1 MEKAKRK
8 LLVVDDEQLI
18 LQIISDIF
26 SNEGYEVITAL
37 NCDRALNL
45 LKEDLFHV
53 VLTDIR
59 MPEKNGINLLD
70 KIRTFDPDI
79 PVIIMTG
86 YASLETAVEAVKHGA
101 FDYLSKPL
109 DFNKLKSIIKHAVE
123 KYELLQENRRLMKE
137 LQDINANLELKIR
150 DRTREL
156 NNILFSTHESV
167 MTTDMDLII
176 KSANTQTLNIFGK
189 DCVGRRLD
197 DLIEGI
203 NFKVVIPQILRYDSY
218 STNHIVRFDDKYLEV
233 VLSPLVD
240 SETGEKFG
248 LTVVTEDITEKRKLE
263 AQVIQSAKM
272 SAVGQFA
279 TGLAHEFNNILSGI
293 IGYTSFA
300 FSRTSI
306 ESIRED
312 LKIVEKAAARASDLV
327 TTLLSFSKN
336 RDNRKQVASLEEVI
350 EDAIKLIEHT
360 FKSDGIQ
367 IIRNYGKVPPIVMN
381 VGEIQQVIINM
392 ALNSRDAMS
401 EGGLIAIKTDID
413 GDYVRIEFSDN
424 GIGIPDKNLQKI
436 FEPFFSTKK
445 TDDSKSGTGLGLSV
459 VYSIIQRHGGKI
471 EVSSEIGKGTTF
483 TIRLPNIQRIPIP
496 DEIDSSDQANLDTG
510 AKTRRKGN
518 ILVVD
523 DEEFICNLI
532 KEALATVGHRVDIAR
547 SGESALVLIK
557 KSHYDIIYLDLT
569 IYGKNILELFREIRF
584 LVPSSVII
592 IISGTP
598 DEETVDKLM
607 VEGAFSLM
615 RKPFK
620 MEEIRKTVEKVLGTS

>member
-1 MEKAKRK
+1 MKGKRK

-18 LQIISDIF
+18 LRIISDIF
-26 SNEGYEVITAL
+26 SNEGYEVISAL

-45 LKEDLFHV
+45 LKGDLFHV

-70 KIRTFDPDI
+70 RIRTFDPDI

-137 LQDINANLELKIR
+137 LQNINANLELKIR

-156 NNILFSTHESV
+156 NNILFSIHESV

-189 DCVGRRLD
+189 DCIGSRLD
-197 DLIEGI
+197 DLIKGI
-203 NFKVVIPQILRYDSY
+203 NFKTVIPQILHYDSY
-218 STNHIVRFDDKYLEV
+218 STNHIIKFDDKYLEI

-312 LKIVEKAAARASDLV
+312 LKVVEKAAARASDLV

-336 RDNRKQVASLEEVI
+336 RDNKKQIASLEEVI

-367 IIRNYGKVPPIVMN
+367 IIRHYGKVPPIVMN
-381 VGEIQQVIINM
+381 VGEVQQVIINM

-401 EGGLIAIKTDID
+401 EGGAIAIKTDID

-424 GIGIPDKNLQKI
+424 GIGIPKKNLQKI
-436 FEPFFSTKK
+436 FEPFFTTKK
-445 TDDSKSGTGLGLSV
+445 SDDSRSGTGLGLSV
-459 VYSIIQRHGGKI
+459 VYSIIERHGGRI

-483 TIRLPNIQRIPIP
+483 TIQLPNIQRIS
-496 DEIDSSDQANLDTG
+496 SSDQINSSDEANFDTSV
-510 AKTRRKGN
+510 KTRRKGN

-532 KEALATVGHRVDIAR
+532 KEALVSSGHSVDIAH
-547 SGESALVLIK
+547 SGESALALLK
-557 KSHYDIIYLDLT
+557 KSHYDIVYLDLT
-569 IYGKNILELFREIRF
+569 IYGKNIIELFREIRF
-584 LVPSSVII
+584 LVPGSLII

-598 DEETVDKLM
+598 DEETVDRLM

-615 RKPFK
+615 KKPFK
-620 MEEIRKTVEKVLGTS
+620 MEEIRKTVARVLGTS

>member
-1 MEKAKRK
+1 VKGKRK

-18 LQIISDIF
+18 LRIISDIF
-26 SNEGYEVITAL
+26 SNEGYEVISAL

-45 LKEDLFHV
+45 LKGDLFHV

-70 KIRTFDPDI
+70 RIRTFDPDI

-86 YASLETAVEAVKHGA
+86 YASLDTAVEAVKHGA

-176 KSANTQTLNIFGK
+176 KSANTQTLNVFGK
-189 DCVGRRLD
+189 DCIGSRLD

-203 NFKVVIPQILRYDSY
+203 NFKTVIPQILHYDSY
-218 STNHIVRFDDKYLEV
+218 STNHIVKFDDKYLEI

-312 LKIVEKAAARASDLV
+312 LKIVEMAAARASDLV

-336 RDNRKQVASLEEVI
+336 RENRKQLASLEEVI

-367 IIRNYGKVPPIVMN
+367 IIRNYGKVPPVVMN

-401 EGGLIAIKTDID
+401 EGGLMVIKTDLD

-436 FEPFFSTKK
+436 FEPFFTTKK
-445 TDDSKSGTGLGLSV
+445 SDDSKSGTGLGLSV
-459 VYSIIQRHGGKI
+459 VYSIVERHGGRI

-483 TIRLPNIQRIPIP
+483 TVRLPNIQRISSG
-496 DEIDSSDQANLDTG
+496 DVSNLSDQSDFDTG
-510 AKTRRKGN
+510 GKMRRRGN

-523 DEEFICNLI
+523 DEEFICDLI
-532 KEALATVGHRVDIAR
+532 KETLVASGHRVDTAR
-547 SGESALVLIK
+547 SGESALALLR

-569 IYGKNILELFREIRF
+569 IYGKNIVELFREIRF
-584 LVPSSVII
+584 LVPSSIII

-607 VEGAFSLM
+607 TEGAFSLM

-620 MEEIRKTVEKVLGTS
+620 MEEIRKSAEKVLGTS

>member
-1 MEKAKRK
+1 M
-8 LLVVDDEQLI
+8 VDDEQLI

-37 NCDRALNL
+37 NCDRAINL
-45 LKEDLFHV
+45 LKDDVFHV

-70 KIRTFDPDI
+70 SIRTFNPDI

-86 YASLETAVEAVKHGA
+86 YASLETAIEAVKHGA

-109 DFNKLKSIIKHAVE
+109 DFNKLKSIIKHAIE

-137 LQDINANLELKIR
+137 LQDINTNLEFKIR

-167 MTTDMDLII
+167 MTTDMDLVI

-189 DCVGRRLD
+189 ECIGSRLD
-197 DLIEGI
+197 ELIEGI
-203 NFKVVIPQILRYDSY
+203 NFRTVIPQILRYDSY
-218 STNHIVRFDDKYLEV
+218 STNHVIKFDDKYLEI

-248 LTVVTEDITEKRKLE
+248 LTVVTEDITEKKKLE

-306 ESIRED
+306 ESIRGD

-327 TTLLSFSKN
+327 TTLLSFSRN
-336 RDNRKQVASLEEVI
+336 RDNKKQLASLEEVI
-350 EDAIKLIEHT
+350 EDAVKLIEHT
-360 FKSDGIQ
+360 FKLGGIQ
-367 IIRNYGKVPPIVMN
+367 IIRHHGKVPPIVMN
-381 VGEIQQVIINM
+381 AGEIQQVIINM
-392 ALNSRDAMS
+392 ALNSRDAMT
-401 EGGLIAIKTDID
+401 EGGVISIKTHVD
-413 GDYVRIEFSDN
+413 GEYVMIGFSDN
-424 GIGIPDKNLQKI
+424 GIGIPAKNLQKI
-436 FEPFFSTKK
+436 FEPFFTTKK
-445 TDDSKSGTGLGLSV
+445 SDDSRSGTGLGLSV
-459 VYSIIQRHGGKI
+459 VYSIIERHGGTI

-483 TIRLPNIQRIPIP
+483 TISLPNIQRIT
-496 DEIDSSDQANLDTG
+496 DEMNASDQVGLDT
-510 AKTRRKGN
+510 ARKTRRKGN

-523 DEEFICNLI
+523 DEEFVCNI
-532 KEALATVGHRVDIAR
+532 IREALVDFGHSVDIAHN
-547 SGESALVLIK
+547 GESALALLK
-557 KSHYDIIYLDLT
+557 KSHYDIVFLDLT
-569 IYGKNILELFREIRF
+569 IYGKNIIELFREIRF
-584 LVPSSVII
+584 LVPASVII

-607 VEGAFSLM
+607 VEGAFSLIK
-615 RKPFK
+615 KPFK
-620 MEEIRKTVEKVLGTS
+620 MEEIRKTVERVLGAS

>member
-1 MEKAKRK
+1 VKGKRK

-18 LQIISDIF
+18 LRIISDIF
-26 SNEGYEVITAL
+26 SNEGYEVISAL
-37 NCDRALNL
+37 NCDRAINL

-70 KIRTFDPDI
+70 RIRTFDPDI

-86 YASLETAVEAVKHGA
+86 YASLDTAVEAVKHGA

-109 DFNKLKSIIKHAVE
+109 DFNKLKSIINHAVE

-176 KSANTQTLNIFGK
+176 ESANTQTLKIFGK
-189 DCVGRRLD
+189 DCIGSRLD

-203 NFKVVIPQILRYDSY
+203 NFKSVIPQILHHDSF
-218 STNHIVRFDDKYLEV
+218 STNHIVKFDDKYLEI

-312 LKIVEKAAARASDLV
+312 LRIVEKAAARASDLV

-336 RDNRKQVASLEEVI
+336 RDNRKQLASFEEVI

-401 EGGLIAIKTDID
+401 EGGLIVIKTDLD

-436 FEPFFSTKK
+436 FEPFFTTKK
-445 TDDSKSGTGLGLSV
+445 SDDSKSGTGLGLSV
-459 VYSIIQRHGGKI
+459 VYSIIERHGGRI

-483 TIRLPNIQRIPIP
+483 TIRLPNIQRIS
-496 DEIDSSDQANLDTG
+496 SSDVSNSSNQSTFDTG
-510 AKTRRKGN
+510 GRMRRRGN

-523 DEEFICNLI
+523 DEEIICNLV
-532 KEALATVGHRVDIAR
+532 KDALVASGHRVDIAQT
-547 SGESALVLIK
+547 GESALAQLR

-569 IYGKNILELFREIRF
+569 IYGKNIVELFREIRF
-584 LVPSSVII
+584 LVPSSIII

-607 VEGAFSLM
+607 TEGAFSLM

-620 MEEIRKTVEKVLGTS
+620 MEEIRKSVEGVLGTW

>member
-1 MEKAKRK
+1 MKGKRK

-18 LQIISDIF
+18 LRIISDIF
-26 SNEGYEVITAL
+26 SNEGYEVISAL

-70 KIRTFDPDI
+70 SIRTFDPDI

-123 KYELLQENRRLMKE
+123 KYELLQENRRLMKQ

-167 MTTDMDLII
+167 MTTDMDLMI

-189 DCVGRRLD
+189 DCIGSRLD

-203 NFKVVIPQILRYDSY
+203 NFKAVMPQILHYDSY
-218 STNHIVRFDDKYLEV
+218 STNHIVKFKDKYLEI

-300 FSRTSI
+300 LSRTSI

-336 RDNRKQVASLEEVI
+336 RDNRKQLASIEEVI

-367 IIRNYGKVPPIVMN
+367 IIRNYGRVPPIVMN
-381 VGEIQQVIINM
+381 VGEIQQVMINM

-401 EGGLIAIKTDID
+401 EGGLIVLKTDLD
-413 GDYVRIEFSDN
+413 GDYVMIEFSDN

-436 FEPFFSTKK
+436 FEPFFTTKK
-445 TDDSKSGTGLGLSV
+445 SDDSKSGTGLGLSV
-459 VYSIIQRHGGKI
+459 VYSIIERHGGRI
-471 EVSSEIGKGTTF
+471 EVSSEVGKGTTF
-483 TIRLPNIQRIPIP
+483 MIKLPNIQRISSA
-496 DEIDSSDQANLDTG
+496 DTSNSSDRSILDTG
-510 AKTRRKGN
+510 AKMRRKGN

-523 DEEFICNLI
+523 DEEDICNLI
-532 KEALATVGHRVDIAR
+532 QEALVASGHRVETAQ
-547 SGESALVLIK
+547 SGESALALLRK
-557 KSHYDIIYLDLT
+557 GHYDIIYLDLT
-569 IYGKNILELFREIRF
+569 IYGKNIVELFREIRF
-584 LVPSSVII
+584 LVPSSIII

-620 MEEIRKTVEKVLGTS
+620 LEEIRKTVEKVLGTS

>member
-1 MEKAKRK
+1 VNAKRK

-26 SNEGYEVITAL
+26 ANEGYEVITAL

-70 KIRTFDPDI
+70 KIRTFNPDI

-123 KYELLQENRRLMKE
+123 KYELLQENRRLMQE
-137 LQDINANLELKIR
+137 LQAINANLELKVR

-176 KSANTQTLNIFGK
+176 KSANSQTLNIFGK
-189 DCVGRRLD
+189 DCIGLRLD
-197 DLIEGI
+197 DLIVGI
-203 NFKVVIPQILRYDSY
+203 NFKAVIPQILHSDSY
-218 STNHIVRFDDKYLEV
+218 STNHIIKFDDKYLEI

-248 LTVVTEDITEKRKLE
+248 LTVVTEDITEKKKLE

-279 TGLAHEFNNILSGI
+279 IGLAHEFNNILSGI

-336 RDNRKQVASLEEVI
+336 RNNKKHLASLEEVI
-350 EDAIKLIEHT
+350 EDAIKLIDHT
-360 FKSDGIQ
+360 FKSGGIQ
-367 IIRNYGKVPPIVMN
+367 IIRHYGKVPPIVMN

-401 EGGLIAIKTDID
+401 DGGLIAIKTDID

-436 FEPFFSTKK
+436 FEPFFTTKK
-445 TDDSKSGTGLGLSV
+445 SDDSKSGTGLGLSV
-459 VYSIIQRHGGKI
+459 VYSIIERHGGTI

-483 TIRLPNIQRIPIP
+483 TIRLPNIQRISISE
-496 DEIDSSDQANLDTG
+496 EISSSDQAKFNT
-510 AKTRRKGN
+510 AVKTRRKGN

-532 KEALATVGHRVDIAR
+532 KEALVTFGHRVDIAQ
-547 SGESALVLIK
+547 SGQFALALLK
-557 KSHYDIIYLDLT
+557 KSHYDIIFLDLT
-569 IYGKNILELFREIRF
+569 IYGKNITELFREIRF

-615 RKPFK
+615 KKPFK
-620 MEEIRKTVEKVLGTS
+620 IEVIRKTVERVLGTS